1 MRTNCIVLDN
11 GYSYSMDS
19 KTIQTFD
26 GKQIA
31 DLYDI
36 DTSKLTELEII
47 RLTILFSLTYEKG
60 RKSAEKEFQEK
71 INNFFGF
78 SIDKW
83 NKVWYNKYTIKER
96 GKNKMKWLK
105 KLKERRLKK
114 YWENLN
120 STFTRYTE
128 GG

>member
-19 KTIQTFD
+19 KTIQTPD

-36 DTSKLTELEII
+36 DTTKLTELEII
-47 RLTILFSLTYEKG
+47 RLTILFSSVYNKG
-60 RKSAEKEFQEK
+60 KETAEKEFQEK

-78 SIDKW
+78 PID
-83 NKVWYNKYTIKER
+83 N
-96 GKNKMKWLK
+96 
-105 KLKERRLKK
+105 
-114 YWENLN
+114 
-120 STFTRYTE
+120 
-128 GG
+128 